1 MAGSMVTEGIAVV
14 RVEMGTQNRSA
25 IGYGYLSKNRVAGVL
40 GELEESGDAQMKPNH
55 RVEMIS
61 VRHAMAYNNRYNGDM
76 DALMA
81 CDCSPDRSRQSF
93 NFLG

>member
-1 MAGSMVTEGIAVV
+1 M
-14 RVEMGTQNRSA
+14 
-25 IGYGYLSKNRVAGVL
+25 L
-40 GELEESGDAQMKPNH
+40 GEIEESGATQMKLKH
-55 RVEMIS
+55 RFEMFS